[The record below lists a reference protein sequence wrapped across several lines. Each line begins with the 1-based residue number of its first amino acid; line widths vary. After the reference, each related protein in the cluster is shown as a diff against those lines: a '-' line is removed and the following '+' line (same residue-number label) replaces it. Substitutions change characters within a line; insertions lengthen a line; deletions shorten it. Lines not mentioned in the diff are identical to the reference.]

1 MMHGSMNVNVQNYVS
16 MYTWSLKSVKHFVVS
31 KISDYVK
38 RY

>member
-1 MMHGSMNVNVQNYVS
+1 
-16 MYTWSLKSVKHFVVS
+16 MYTYSLKSVKHFVVS